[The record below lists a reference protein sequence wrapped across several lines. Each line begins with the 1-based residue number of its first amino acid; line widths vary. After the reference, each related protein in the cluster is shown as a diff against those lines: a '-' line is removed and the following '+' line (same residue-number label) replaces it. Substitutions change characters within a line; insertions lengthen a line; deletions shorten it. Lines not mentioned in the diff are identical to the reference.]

1 MKKFVIGS
9 TAAALFILGVLY
21 AVFIKGIYIDLHHDS
36 AVRID
41 FTVAGTELCV
51 ADSGEALV
59 IKGVDLS
66 ASVAGHYLGEFAA
79 DQETYQ
85 RWLENVWEMGA
96 NTVRVYTIM
105 DDDFYNAFY
114 AFNSGKDTP
123 LYLIQGIRVSE
134 AANYGFEDASADAFL
149 GQLKADAKR
158 AVDVIHGKCVIEL
171 NDAEGSGV
179 YLKDISRWVI
189 GYQVGDEWSAET
201 VAYTDHNQV
210 LRNGYQGEYFVT
222 TEEATN
228 FESILAQVMDQLVK
242 YETDKY
248 KCQRLV
254 SFVCNPTID
263 FLEYE
268 QQYAQM
274 LAKFCHL
281 DPEHIQPAEKLESG
295 YFATYRVFRFCDR
308 FMDYLSETQKLELAD
323 IMAAVDPASRYDGY
337 LELLKRYHTMPVVA
351 GFQYSTAR
359 GKTKSDESALTER
372 QQGENIVQ
380 MYEDLVS
387 AGWSG
392 GFISTWQ
399 DTWEQKTW
407 NTAFASVLPENSL
420 WHDLQTAGQNCGI
433 MAFVPGEDEAVCV
446 VDGDDSEWSK
456 EDQVVDSPEGFAL
469 SVKYDAEGIYL
480 LIQGEELSDRRLYV
494 PIDTL
499 QERGAAV
506 YSDEDGKDIFFD
518 READFLLCV
527 DGETDSRLLVHEFS
541 DAARINFME
550 EVDGRNPFIHTPRDD
565 SSVFYESR
573 MVVEKPLDLERR
585 IDLRLQMAAGWIP
598 DDILDVYSLE
608 FYDTGHLVHGN
619 GNPQS
624 PEYHSLTDIC
634 FGEDRVEIR
643 LPWLMLNFSN
653 PSAMQIHGDYYD
665 YYGVKSQEITQLW
678 IGVGEEGAASPV
690 SMQPVSMKGWGG
702 AVPCHERL
710 KESYYIIQDKWR
722 EDK

>member
-36 AVRID
+36 AVRVD

-51 ADSGEALV
+51 ADSGETLV

-114 AFNSGKDTP
+114 AFNSGKETP
-123 LYLIQGIRVSE
+123 LYLIQGIR
-134 AANYGFEDASADAFL
+134 FQDASADAFL

-254 SFVCNPTID
+254 SFVCDPTID

-268 QQYAQM
+268 QQ
-274 LAKFCHL
+274 
-281 DPEHIQPAEKLESG
+281 
-295 YFATYRVFRFCDR
+295 
-308 FMDYLSETQKLELAD
+308 
-323 IMAAVDPASRYDGY
+323 
-337 LELLKRYHTMPVVA
+337 
-351 GFQYSTAR
+351 
-359 GKTKSDESALTER
+359 
-372 QQGENIVQ
+372 
-380 MYEDLVS
+380 
-387 AGWSG
+387 
-392 GFISTWQ
+392 
-399 DTWEQKTW
+399 
-407 NTAFASVLPENSL
+407 
-420 WHDLQTAGQNCGI
+420 
-433 MAFVPGEDEAVCV
+433 
-446 VDGDDSEWSK
+446 
-456 EDQVVDSPEGFAL
+456 
-469 SVKYDAEGIYL
+469 
-480 LIQGEELSDRRLYV
+480 
-494 PIDTL
+494 
-499 QERGAAV
+499 
-506 YSDEDGKDIFFD
+506 
-518 READFLLCV
+518 
-527 DGETDSRLLVHEFS
+527 
-541 DAARINFME
+541 
-550 EVDGRNPFIHTPRDD
+550 
-565 SSVFYESR
+565 
-573 MVVEKPLDLERR
+573 
-585 IDLRLQMAAGWIP
+585 
-598 DDILDVYSLE
+598 
-608 FYDTGHLVHGN
+608 
-619 GNPQS
+619 
-624 PEYHSLTDIC
+624 
-634 FGEDRVEIR
+634 
-643 LPWLMLNFSN
+643 
-653 PSAMQIHGDYYD
+653 
-665 YYGVKSQEITQLW
+665 
-678 IGVGEEGAASPV
+678 
-690 SMQPVSMKGWGG
+690 
-702 AVPCHERL
+702 
-710 KESYYIIQDKWR
+710 
-722 EDK
+722 

>member
-1 MKKFVIGS
+1 VKKFVIGS

-114 AFNSGKDTP
+114 AFNSGKETP

-254 SFVCNPTID
+254 SFVCDPTID

-433 MAFVPGEDEAVCV
+433 MAFVPGEDEAACI
-446 VDGDDSEWSK
+446 VDGDASEWSE
-456 EDQVVDSPEGFAL
+456 EDQIVDSPEGFVL

-480 LIQGEELSDRRLYV
+480 LIQGKELSGRRLYV

-499 QERGAAV
+499 QERGSCV
-506 YSDEDGKDIFFD
+506 YPDGEGKDIFFD
-518 READFLLCV
+518 RGADFLLCV

-690 SMQPVSMKGWGG
+690 SMQPVSMKGWGR